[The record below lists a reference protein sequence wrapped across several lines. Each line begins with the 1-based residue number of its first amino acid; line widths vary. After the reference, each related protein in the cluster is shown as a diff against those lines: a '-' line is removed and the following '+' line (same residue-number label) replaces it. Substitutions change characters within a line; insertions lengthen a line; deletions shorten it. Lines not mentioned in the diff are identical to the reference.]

1 MSISLF
7 VRIAIQAAAVWAA
20 ALIAITTIAAQEDA
34 GPANEEKPKHG
45 VTSILFSPDSQ
56 TVALVKGSLAGERY
70 SINNGYDRR
79 GGYVNY
85 NSQVELWDAKGA
97 QLKRSLT
104 EFEGP
109 IIQACFSQDGKRLAT
124 ASWELKN
131 ERPAAGATKYY
142 KATAVVKVWDVATG
156 EMEWSQKDFTYDV
169 ASMLFSPDGSML
181 VTGGTEVAAAS
192 VGGVKVWD
200 ARTGNIIRKMGYRAP
215 VMGLAIS
222 PDGRMLAVR
231 KMIYFQSKGEVKLYD
246 TLTWKEVRVLKE
258 TKGTDRGPYSLYAYG
273 AGSFRKKDMKNIL
286 FSPDGRKLAVG
297 ASGLVKNEL
306 FNEINIWDIE
316 SGTLDST
323 ITVSSL
329 DFTGKSKRGEYRFLY
344 SVLRRNSELIER
356 LAYSADGAQIAAI
369 NSDVVMQVW
378 DVETGR
384 VKKSGRSKKPATAV
398 ALSPGIKDIAI
409 ASLDGAVE
417 IWDYRTGMIKQA
429 LVGSVESRRSLSIDN
444 LVVSATKVSSLSFSP
459 DGHSL
464 ASAGD
469 GLKLWDVR
477 AAQET
482 NRLTDPDGE
491 ISSAAYSPDGKV
503 IATAGQKGK
512 VVIWDSASGSI
523 TRSVAAHDSEV
534 NMVAFSRDG
543 RLLASAG
550 ADRAVKV
557 WKVDDGNLK
566 LSLDGSA
573 GPVHA
578 VSFSKDGKM
587 IASAGAD
594 GTVRL
599 WDAGSGELIAGLAR
613 HKAAVNG
620 VAFSPDGLLLASG
633 GADRTINIWETTTG
647 QLKQTLSGHEDGVRC
662 LEFSPDGLLLASGG
676 DDKTIRIWDAQSG
689 RAIRTLKGH
698 EVAVFSLAFSP
709 DGQLLAAGSGNDSI
723 ALWDPHAGLL
733 KRVMKEAKRIR
744 LRK

>member
-1 MSISLF
+1 
-7 VRIAIQAAAVWAA
+7 
-20 ALIAITTIAAQEDA
+20 
-34 GPANEEKPKHG
+34 
-45 VTSILFSPDSQ
+45 
-56 TVALVKGSLAGERY
+56 
-70 SINNGYDRR
+70 
-79 GGYVNY
+79 
-85 NSQVELWDAKGA
+85 
-97 QLKRSLT
+97 
-104 EFEGP
+104 
-109 IIQACFSQDGKRLAT
+109 
-124 ASWELKN
+124 
-131 ERPAAGATKYY
+131 
-142 KATAVVKVWDVATG
+142 
-156 EMEWSQKDFTYDV
+156 MEWSQKDFTYDV
-169 ASMLFSPDGSML
+169 SSILFSPDGRML

-246 TLTWKEVRVLKE
+246 TLSWKEVRVLKE
-258 TKGTDRGPYSLYAYG
+258 TKGTDRGPYGLYGFG
-273 AGSFRKKDMKNIL
+273 AVSFRKKDMKNIL

-329 DFTGKSKRGEYRFLY
+329 DFTGKSKRRDYHFLY

-369 NSDVVMQVW
+369 NSDVVLQVW

-398 ALSPGIKDIAI
+398 ALSPGINDIGI
-409 ASLDGAVE
+409 ASFDGAVE
-417 IWDYRTGMIKQA
+417 IWDYKTGMIKQA
-429 LVGSVESRRSLSIDN
+429 LIGTVESRRSLSVDN

-459 DGHSL
+459 DGQL
-464 ASAGD
+464 IASAGEA
-469 GLKLWDVR
+469 LKLWDVR
-477 AAQET
+477 AALEM

-512 VVIWDSASGSI
+512 VRIWDSVSGSI

-534 NMVAFSRDG
+534 NTIAFSRDG

-550 ADRAVKV
+550 ADRRVKV
-557 WKVDDGNLK
+557 WNVDDGSLK

-573 GPVHA
+573 DAVHA

-594 GTVRL
+594 RTVRL
-599 WDAGSGELIAGLAR
+599 WDSGSGELIAGFVR
-613 HKAAVNG
+613 HKAPVYA
-620 VAFSPDGLLLASG
+620 VAFSPDGHLLASG
-633 GADRTINIWETTTG
+633 SADKTINIWDTRTG
-647 QLKQTLSGHEDGVRC
+647 QIKQTLSGHEDGIRC
-662 LEFSPDGLLLASGG
+662 LEFSPDGRMLASGG
-676 DDKTIRIWDAQSG
+676 DDKTIRIWDAQTG
-689 RAIRTLKGH
+689 RTIRTLKGH

-723 ALWDPHAGLL
+723 ALWDPHAGQL
-733 KRVMKEAKRIR
+733 KRVMKETKRIK

>member
-1 MSISLF
+1 MSTSLF

-20 ALIAITTIAAQEDA
+20 ALIAVTTIAAQEDA

-329 DFTGKSKRGEYRFLY
+329 DFTGKSKRGDYRFLY

-464 ASAGD
+464 
-469 GLKLWDVR
+469 
-477 AAQET
+477 
-482 NRLTDPDGE
+482 
-491 ISSAAYSPDGKV
+491 
-503 IATAGQKGK
+503 
-512 VVIWDSASGSI
+512 
-523 TRSVAAHDSEV
+523 
-534 NMVAFSRDG
+534 
-543 RLLASAG
+543 
-550 ADRAVKV
+550 
-557 WKVDDGNLK
+557 
-566 LSLDGSA
+566 
-573 GPVHA
+573 
-578 VSFSKDGKM
+578 
-587 IASAGAD
+587 ASAGAD